1 MDYSLL
7 IGLHELN
14 SENVLNELNSEIG
27 LNELNS
33 NNGVSKPTTSIN
45 SLESNT
51 NTSSL
56 ESNTNTSSLESNA
69 DIPSSNNTST
79 TYNPFTANYG
89 GFQAS
94 FANNQPAPEVYYLG
108 IIDILTPYS
117 LYKRLETTFKGL
129 VLPRDAISAVSPSV
143 YAKRFLRFMNAN
155 ILRDVNSDYS
165 QRPLPPIESEDWEKV
180 IVDSVEFVEF
190 VESFESIWFV
200 ESVEFVNK

>member
-56 ESNTNTSSLESNA
+56 ESNA

-108 IIDILTPYS
+108 IIYILTPYS

-165 QRPLPPIESEDWEKV
+165 QRPHPPIESED
-180 IVDSVEFVEF
+180 
-190 VESFESIWFV
+190 
-200 ESVEFVNK
+200 